1 MIELLLRRRMM
12 AMSKKEPFVNPYI
25 TDGLVLHLDGIEKG
39 SIPDAWTDLINGIVF
54 TKRAGGVT
62 FNSDNVQFGSSTNN
76 CLQNTTTYNFGT
88 SNAITIELCYRDIP
102 TTGTNCAF
110 FAYGTTSNSV
120 CFQFRDGNRV
130 MYSVGNAAAPSNGN
144 WTAETT
150 GTYSVS
156 TALAMQNGVNM
167 GFSTKRDYISRYFV
181 GSIIGGSG
189 RGSTNVFDTLK
200 GKIHSLRIYNRHLSE
215 EEVLHNQAIDNT
227 RFHLGLEL

>member
-39 SIPDAWTDLINGIVF
+39 STPDAWTDLINGVVF

-62 FNSDNVQFGSSTNN
+62 FNSDNVQFGSGSNN
-76 CLQNTTTYNFGT
+76 CLQNTTTYDFGSSYT
-88 SNAITIELCYRDIP
+88 ITIELCYRDIP
-102 TTGTNCAF
+102 TSGDRTAF
-110 FAYGTTSNSV
+110 YAYGTTSHSV
-120 CFQFRDGNRV
+120 SLQFRGGNRV
-130 MYSVGNAAAPSNGN
+130 AYSVGNGTPPNNGN

-167 GFSTKRDYISRYFV
+167 GFSTNKNYISRYFV
-181 GSIIGGSG
+181 GSIVGGGG
-189 RGSTNVFDTLK
+189 RSASTVYDCLN
-200 GKIHSLRIYNRHLSE
+200 GKIHSLRIYNRHLTE